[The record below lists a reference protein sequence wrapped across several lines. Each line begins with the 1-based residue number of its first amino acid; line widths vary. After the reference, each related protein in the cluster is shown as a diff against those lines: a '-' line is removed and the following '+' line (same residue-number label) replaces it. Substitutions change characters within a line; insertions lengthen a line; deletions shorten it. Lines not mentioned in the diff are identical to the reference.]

1 MKITGA
7 SSQGLPDVC
16 SAIFNTGCD
25 SALQSEFSSRFGLPL
40 AGWGIIFYC
49 SILLFLFL
57 PAMFGKSFRG
67 ASNLLVYLL
76 TLTGLIA
83 AIVLFTV
90 MMAVPSLF
98 CPLCTVIHII
108 NLSLFFFLNYSNR
121 FSAREAWYVAKNGA
135 KNLFSSKIKLLET
148 RWMFIGLSTSL
159 VLIFSLYF
167 GLKILASAPG
177 NQKPAFIDSKPIFAE
192 FYSQPV
198 KEIPVSDE
206 DPMLGPKDSPVRL
219 VIFSDFF
226 CSSCLQFSKDLKYIL
241 EDGKGKYNI
250 IFKHFPLSTECNNAI
265 TKNIH
270 PQACEAALA
279 SVAAGYQGKF
289 WEYHD
294 SLFAEKPGSDFKY
307 YSSLAE
313 KTGLDVSLFEKDYND
328 EKSKSKILKDIT
340 LAKKLGID
348 ATPTLYLNGR
358 LIKDMRRGIPGII
371 MKQELKNWEAKD
383 SLHHVIKDTL
393 K

>member
-1 MKITGA
+1 MPQAAAFLVPETADK
-7 SSQGLPDVC
+7 
-16 SAIFNTGCD
+16 
-25 SALQSEFSSRFGLPL
+25 ALKSEFSSRFGLPL
-40 AGWGIIFYC
+40 AGWGIIYYS
-49 SILLFLFL
+49 SIFLFLFL
-57 PAMFGKSFRG
+57 PALFGKSFRG
-67 ASNLLVYLL
+67 ASNLLVYLF
-76 TLTGLIA
+76 TLSGLIA

-90 MMAVPSLF
+90 MMVVPSLF

-108 NLSLFFFLNYSNR
+108 NLCLFFFLNYSNR
-121 FSAREAWYVAKNGA
+121 FSAREAWYVTKDGA
-135 KNLFSSKIKLLET
+135 KSLFSSKIKLPET
-148 RWMFIGLSTSL
+148 RWMFFGLSTSL

-167 GLKILASAPG
+167 GLKILAVAPSD
-177 NQKPAFIDSKPIFAE
+177 QQPAFIDSKPIFAE
-192 FYSQPV
+192 FYAQPV
-198 KEIPVSDE
+198 QEISVSDD
-206 DPMLGPKDSPVRL
+206 DPMLGSKDSPVRL

-226 CSSCLQFSKDLKYIL
+226 CPSCLQFSKDLKHII
-241 EDGKGKYNI
+241 EDGQGKYNI
-250 IFKHFPLSTECNNAI
+250 VFKHFPLSTECNNAI

-294 SLFAEKPGSDFKY
+294 SLFAKKPEKDFKY
-307 YSSLAE
+307 FLSLAGEAGLDTSIFVKDFYNE
-313 KTGLDVSLFEKDYND
+313 KTKA
-328 EKSKSKILKDIT
+328 KILRDIA
-340 LAKKLGID
+340 LAKRLGID

-383 SLHHVIKDTL
+383 SLQHVIKDTL

>member
-1 MKITGA
+1 
-7 SSQGLPDVC
+7 
-16 SAIFNTGCD
+16 
-25 SALQSEFSSRFGLPL
+25 
-40 AGWGIIFYC
+40 
-49 SILLFLFL
+49 
-57 PAMFGKSFRG
+57 MFF
-67 ASNLLVYLL
+67 
-76 TLTGLIA
+76 
-83 AIVLFTV
+83 
-90 MMAVPSLF
+90 
-98 CPLCTVIHII
+98 
-108 NLSLFFFLNYSNR
+108 
-121 FSAREAWYVAKNGA
+121 
-135 KNLFSSKIKLLET
+135 
-148 RWMFIGLSTSL
+148 GLSTSL

-167 GLKILASAPG
+167 GLKILAVAPSD
-177 NQKPAFIDSKPIFAE
+177 QQPAFIDSKPIFAE
-192 FYSQPV
+192 FYAQPV
-198 KEIPVSDE
+198 QEISVSDD
-206 DPMLGPKDSPVRL
+206 DPMLGAKDSPVRL

-226 CSSCLQFSKDLKYIL
+226 CPSCLQFSKDLKHII
-241 EDGKGKYNI
+241 EDGQGKYNI

-294 SLFAEKPGSDFKY
+294 SLFAENPGSDFKY

-328 EKSKSKILKDIT
+328 EKSKSKILEDIT

-383 SLHHVIKDTL
+383 SIQRMPKGTL